1 MKRYLAIFAVAFSK
15 RKETIIMIMQ
25 IIALVLIVAFLL
37 AGLNYLDR
45 ANDLDNALMI
55 RRLKLW

>member
-1 MKRYLAIFAVAFSK
+1 MITKK
-15 RKETIIMIMQ
+15 TKETIIMILQ
-25 IIALVLIVAFLL
+25 IVSLILVVVFIL
-37 AGLNYLDR
+37 AALNYLDR

>member
-1 MKRYLAIFAVAFSK
+1 MKRYLAIFAVAFLK

-25 IIALVLIVAFLL
+25 ILALIFAVAFILM
-37 AGLNYLDR
+37 GLNYLDNR
-45 ANDLDNALMI
+45 NDLENALMI